1 MRILHVIESL
11 ELGGA
16 ERALLNVLP
25 SLAQAG
31 NDVEVAALWGPYPL
45 AADMEAGGVA
55 VHRLDIGHRWNI
67 PAGTAK
73 LVRLLRR
80 GRYDVVHAHLFFSTL
95 YVAASK
101 PWAPGARRVATFH
114 NLGFDS
120 YPHTGAWR
128 RARKSLQRWFTRRGF
143 DATTAVSDAVARHY
157 DGHLRLPP
165 SVIIPNAVVVVPG
178 QNGDRKEDTR
188 ARFGLSPQAFVA
200 VMPARF
206 VPEKGHRYLLDA
218 LAELRRRDLR
228 PDVILLGTGPVREA
242 VVRRIEELGLSDQ
255 ARIHPT
261 VPHQELVELLRAADA
276 FVSSSTFEGSPLSIA
291 EALSLE
297 TPVLATAVGGVP
309 ELVED
314 GVSGILVAPGDA
326 SALAE
331 GLARLMT
338 DEPLRRRL
346 AAAGRDRIR
355 RRQAPEVVARELVE
369 LYRRLGP

>member
-16 ERALLNVLP
+16 ERSLLNVLP
-25 SLAQAG
+25 SLAHAG

-45 AADMEAGGVA
+45 ARDLEAGGIP
-55 VHRLDIGHRWNI
+55 VHRLDIGNRWNI
-67 PAGTAK
+67 PSGTAK

-101 PWAPGARRVATFH
+101 PWAPRARRVATFH

-165 SVIIPNAVVVVPG
+165 SVIIPNAVVVEPG
-178 QNGDRKEDTR
+178 RNGGEATR
-188 ARFGLSPQAFVA
+188 ARFGLSPQSFV
-200 VMPARF
+200 VVVPARF
-206 VPEKGHRYLLDA
+206 VPEKGHRHLLDA
-218 LAELRRRDLR
+218 LSELRRRDLR
-228 PDVILLGTGPVREA
+228 PEVILLGTGPVREA
-242 VVRRIEELGLSDQ
+242 VAHRIEELDLSGQ
-255 ARIHPT
+255 VRIHPT

-291 EALSLE
+291 EALSLG

-309 ELVED
+309 ELAED
-314 GVSGILVAPGDA
+314 GVSGILVPPGDV
-326 SALAE
+326 SALAD

-346 AAAGRDRIR
+346 AAAGRDLIQS
-355 RRQAPEVVARELVE
+355 RQAPDVVATELVE
-369 LYRRLGP
+369 LYRRVLAG